1 MQTHKR
7 QVDATAAMVIVLAA
21 TAACSGSSGKSSG
34 STTSASKSAGLPGST
49 SAPNTGS
56 ADGSDSTTPTL
67 KGLDYCSLLDPAA
80 LAAAGIQDSKGQL
93 PADYPNV
100 RGCWWMQD
108 QTIISLTVSL
118 GVQVNDLEKGE
129 KQDFSGFEGASRYNE
144 ITSECFVDV
153 NVGLDQFRVDIAD
166 PSGEN
171 KALTGKKCDVGV
183 QLARQVVAKIKK

>member
-1 MQTHKR
+1 M
-7 QVDATAAMVIVLAA
+7 AIVLAG
-21 TAACSGSSGKSSG
+21 TAACGGSSGSSPKSSG
-34 STTSASKSAGLPGST
+34 STTSASKPSGLPGST
-49 SAPNTGS
+49 SASNTGS
-56 ADGSDSTTPTL
+56 ADESDSTTATL

-80 LAAAGIQDSKGQL
+80 LAAAGIQDSKGRL

-100 RGCWWMQD
+100 LGCWWMQD
-108 QTIISLTVSL
+108 KTIVNLTVSV
-118 GVQVNDLEKGE
+118 GVQVNDLNKGE
-129 KQDFSGFEGASRYNE
+129 KQDFSGFEGASQYNE

>member
-1 MQTHKR
+1 M
-7 QVDATAAMVIVLAA
+7 AIVLAG
-21 TAACSGSSGKSSG
+21 AAGCGGSSGSSPKSG
-34 STTSASKSAGLPGST
+34 STTSASTSSDLPGDG
-49 SAPNTGS
+49 SASDTGS
-56 ADGSDSTTPTL
+56 ADDSDSTTATL

-80 LAAAGIQDSKGQL
+80 LAAAGIQNSKGQL

-100 RGCWWMQD
+100 LGCWWMQD
-108 QTIISLTVSL
+108 KTILNLAVSL
-118 GVQVNDLEKGE
+118 GAQVNDLNKGE
-129 KQDFSGFEGASRYNE
+129 KQDFSGFEGASQYNE